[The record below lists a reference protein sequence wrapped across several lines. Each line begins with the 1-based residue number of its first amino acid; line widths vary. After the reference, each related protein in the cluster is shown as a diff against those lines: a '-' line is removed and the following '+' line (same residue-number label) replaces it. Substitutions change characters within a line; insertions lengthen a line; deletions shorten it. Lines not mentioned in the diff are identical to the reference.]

1 MTNHSTTTTDAFAQK
16 AGTWENPAKLLMSE
30 TFVERIKSLHVF
42 SAETILMDVGCGT
55 GLVGLSFVSQV
66 DQLLFV
72 DTSAA
77 MLGVLKMKL
86 AQCPEDSSMHKKQQA
101 GKITMYHS
109 ALESVP
115 KAVQAHAMVTL
126 LALHHIE
133 DTRLFFAE
141 AFERLYSGGRLI
153 VGDLYAEDGSFHAPE
168 TVPHNGFDS
177 RKLKTELEGIGFQS
191 IHIEP
196 LMSVEK
202 KGQTYP
208 LFILTARK

>member
-30 TFVERIKSLHVF
+30 TFVERVKSLHGF
-42 SAETILMDVGCGT
+42 SADNILMDVGCGT

-66 DQLLFV
+66 DRLLFV

-77 MLGVLKMKL
+77 MLEVLKTKL
-86 AQCPEDSSMHKKQQA
+86 DQCPKDSPIHKMQQA
-101 GKITMYHS
+101 GKITVYHS

-115 KAVQAHAMVTL
+115 KDVQAHAMMTL

-141 AFERLYSGGRLI
+141 AFERLRPGGSLF

-168 TVPHNGFDS
+168 TVPHNGFES
-177 RKLKTELEGIGFQS
+177 QKLESDLREAGFQS